1 MQNKS
6 QRSTILSLILS
17 AILVLLLLSGCGLLG
32 GGEETPT
39 PVMTDEV
46 TPELSAAE
54 YDPLIAINP
63 TSGPPGSEVQITAA
77 GFPPETEVVVGAGL
91 ENSEYDVL
99 ETLTTDAGGALQTT
113 VALPMEAEPDQP
125 WVFIVDV
132 QGTGISAVSEV
143 FNVVTMGGGEPTE
156 PGLEIS
162 PISGPPGTT
171 IEVTLFGFPATQ
183 EVQVGAG
190 LEGTEFAVTKLV
202 NTNTGGA
209 ADATLTIPEGA
220 DPGTT
225 WLIVAHVAAEG
236 GARAS
241 EPFQVIGE
249 APKEAIVN
257 ISPTQGPPGTEVQ
270 VTAFGFPPNTTVDI
284 GAGREASEYSIIGTA
299 ETDGEGEVLATATL
313 PDFAEVGEPWAIVVV
328 TQDNEIRGVSDTFQV
343 TGETGVDPTPTSA
356 PTEPDADGNF
366 TRTNIYLI
374 ALEDAG
380 ERGIEVG
387 CGDSAIP
394 VEVQIEP
401 TIAPL
406 RASLEALLAV
416 DSELYGESG
425 LYNALHQSDL
435 EVGGIDIDQGHAVI
449 ELSGDLVV
457 GGVCDEPRVVA
468 QLRQTALQFSTV
480 DRVTIYV
487 NGVPLDEVFGRG

>member
-1 MQNKS
+1 MQTKS
-6 QRSTILSLILS
+6 QRSTILSLTLS
-17 AILVLLLLSGCGLLG
+17 AILALLLLSGCGLLG

-46 TPELSAAE
+46 TPGLSGAE

-63 TSGPPGSEVQITAA
+63 TSGPPGTEVQITAA

-99 ETLTTDAGGALQTT
+99 ETMTTDAGGALQTS
-113 VALPMEAEPDQP
+113 VALPMEAEPDEP

-156 PGLEIS
+156 PGLNIS

-171 IEVTLFGFPATQ
+171 VQVTLFGFPATQ

-190 LEGTEFAVTKLV
+190 LEGTEFAVTKIV

-209 ADATLTIPEGA
+209 ADTTLAIPEGA

-225 WLIVAHVAAEG
+225 WLIVAHVATEG

-241 EPFQVIGE
+241 EPFQVIGGPPE
-249 APKEAIVN
+249 EAIVN

-270 VTAFGFPPNTTVDI
+270 VTAFGFPPNITVDI

-299 ETDGEGEVLATATL
+299 ETDGEGEVLTTATI
-313 PDFAEVGEPWAIVVV
+313 PEYAEEGEPWVIVVV
-328 TQDNEIRGVSDTFQV
+328 TQDNRIRGISNTFQV
-343 TGETGVDPTPTSA
+343 TGETGAAPTSTPTG
-356 PTEPDADGNF
+356 PDSGGQF

-380 ERGIEVG
+380 GMGMEVG
-387 CGDSAIP
+387 CGDSVVP

-406 RASLEALLAV
+406 RASLEALLAI
-416 DSELYGESG
+416 DSEFYGESG

-449 ELSGDLVV
+449 RLSGDLVV
-457 GGVCDEPRVVA
+457 GGACDEPRVVA